1 MKNITKFL
9 LVIILIFIFI
19 FIKNKEYFNNQGR
32 KIYDQHSGGQN
43 CNFISTNINN
53 KGFACCT
60 AFNNE
65 KKYGNKCCIK
75 VDKNHNCQEWDGT
88 Y

>member
-1 MKNITKFL
+1 MDLTLIFFFI
-9 LVIILIFIFI
+9 IILIFLFI
-19 FIKNKEYFNNQGR
+19 FVKQKENFNNKGR
-32 KIYDQHSGGQN
+32 KIYADHSGGDKCIN
-43 CNFISTNINN
+43 ISTNIND

-65 KKYGNKCCIK
+65 KKYGNKCCIQ
-75 VDKNHNCQEWDGT
+75 VDKQKNCQQWDGF